1 MPSRI
6 RHHFG
11 LRCLAWGVAGLVLAL
26 AGCVAY
32 ARWIE
37 PHWLKVRTVRVGQ
50 GPLRLRICHI
60 SDLHYTAANRAYLER
75 IGHAIRALKPD
86 LVCFTGDLADS
97 AELAQEAA
105 KFFTRL
111 DCPAYG
117 VPGNHDIFDRTLY
130 EHAFAAT
137 GGRWLKDAAVPL
149 PGGRGTIVG
158 QGERQTGTLS
168 VAGPRPWILLV
179 HAPQAAINGS
189 HGQPLDLILAGHSH
203 GGQIRLPFWGAPM
216 VPYGVG
222 PYESGLYRTPAGPLH
237 VSPGLGIFFIPA
249 RFGCRPEITLLEL

>member
-1 MPSRI
+1 MFFRF
-6 RHHFG
+6 RHPFG
-11 LRCLAWGVAGLVLAL
+11 LRCLAWGVVGFVLAL

-32 ARWIE
+32 ARWLE
-37 PHWLKVRTVRVGQ
+37 PHWLKVRTVRIGN
-50 GPLRLRICHI
+50 GSPHLRVCHI
-60 SDLHYTAANRAYLER
+60 SDLHYTAADRAYLER
-75 IGHAIRALKPD
+75 IGHAIGALKPD

-111 DCPAYG
+111 GCPVYG

-130 EHAFAAT
+130 EDAFAAT
-137 GGRWLKDAAVPL
+137 GGQWLKDAAVSL
-149 PGGRGTIVG
+149 PGGRGTMVG

-179 HAPQAAINGS
+179 HAPQAIDGS
-189 HGQPLDLILAGHSH
+189 HGQPFDLILAGHSH
-203 GGQIRLPFWGAPM
+203 GGQIRLPFLGALI

-222 PYESGLYRTPAGPLH
+222 QYEVGMYHTPAGPLY
-237 VSPGLGIFFIPA
+237 VSPGLGTFFVPA